1 MNRPSPIRRLF
12 THLPRWGRVLLMGLV
27 LGLVLGLAISLA
39 LLVWPTRHSPPPI
52 AQASTTQA
60 SNGSFAG
67 LGRAAD
73 GFTQARPGQALR
85 FPKDHGA
92 HPGFRTEWWYLTAN
106 LHDDSGRPLG
116 VQWTLFRQALAPP
129 AAHHGASNEAGST
142 TTFPDV
148 NASATNPW
156 TSNQLW
162 MAHAAVSRGDQH
174 VVAERLSRGSTGG
187 LAGPA
192 GVRAEPF
199 AAWIDDWQMTGTA
212 PSTTSRTIPSTIPST
227 VDALSQLS
235 VTATL
240 DDTSGYRLTLTAEGP
255 LVAHGEA
262 GFSQKA
268 ADGQGSY
275 YYSQPFYRVEGEV
288 TLNGATHHVSGQ
300 AWLDR
305 EWSSQLLGEAQ
316 QGWDWL
322 SLHLADGTKLMAFRL
337 RGGVADE
344 GEAQGDTGD
353 YLSGSLIS
361 ADGTLTPLGPTE
373 LSLTPLAE
381 SSVAGR
387 RLPTRWRLEVPGHG
401 LDLTVAARDPNRW
414 MTTQVPYWEGAVTVE
429 GPNGR
434 PRGEGYLEMT
444 GY

>member
-1 MNRPSPIRRLF
+1 MNRRSPIRRLF
-12 THLPRWGRVLLMGLV
+12 THPVRWKRLVLTGLMLTLV
-27 LGLVLGLAISLA
+27 LGLVLGLVLSLA
-39 LLVWPTRHSPPPI
+39 LLAWPTRHSTPP
-52 AQASTTQA
+52 AAQA
-60 SNGSFAG
+60 SNGGFAG
-67 LGRAAD
+67 LGRAAE
-73 GFTQARPGQALR
+73 GFTQARPGQVLR
-85 FPKDHGA
+85 FPEDHGA

-106 LHDDSGRPLG
+106 LHDDSGQALG

-129 AAHHGASNEAGST
+129 LAPRGTSEAAGM
-142 TTFPDV
+142 
-148 NASATNPW
+148 TNPW

-162 MAHAAVSRGDQH
+162 MAHAAVSQGEEH
-174 VVAERLSRGSTGG
+174 VVAERLSRGSPDG

-192 GVRAEPF
+192 GVRAAPF
-199 AAWIDDWQMTGTA
+199 AAWVDDWQLTGTA
-212 PSTTSRTIPSTIPST
+212 PSALSSTA
-227 VDALSQLS
+227 DALSQLS

-240 DDTSGYRLTLTAEGP
+240 DDATRYRLTLTAKGP

-268 ADGQGSY
+268 ADGQGSF
-275 YYSQPFYRVEGEV
+275 YYSQPFYQAEGEV
-288 TLNGATHHVSGQ
+288 TLNGETHRVSGR

-322 SLHLADGTKLMAFRL
+322 SLHLADGSKLMAFRL
-337 RGGVADE
+337 RGGAADE
-344 GEAQGDTGD
+344 GDAQDDSAD

-361 ADGTLTPLGPTE
+361 ADGILTPLGPTE

-387 RLPTRWRLEVPGHG
+387 RLPTRWRLEVPGQG
-401 LDLTVAARDPNRW
+401 LDLTIAARNPNRW
-414 MTTQVPYWEGAVTVE
+414 MTTQVPYWEGAVTVA
-429 GPNGR
+429 GPDGR

>member
-1 MNRPSPIRRLF
+1 MNRRSPLRRLF
-12 THLPRWGRVLLMGLV
+12 THPVRWKRLV
-27 LGLVLGLAISLA
+27 LAGLVLGLAVSLA
-39 LLVWPTRHSPPPI
+39 LLAWPTRHSPPPT
-52 AQASTTQA
+52 AQASTIQA
-60 SNGSFAG
+60 SNGGFAG

-106 LHDDSGRPLG
+106 LHDDNGRPLG

-129 AAHHGASNEAGST
+129 AAHQGTSDEAGT
-142 TTFPDV
+142 TPTPP
-148 NASATNPW
+148 ASATNPW

-162 MAHAAVSRGDQH
+162 MAHAAVSQGDQH

-212 PSTTSRTIPSTIPST
+212 HATA
-227 VDALSQLS
+227 DALSQLS
-235 VTATL
+235 VTAML

-275 YYSQPFYRVEGEV
+275 YYSQPFYRVEGDV
-288 TLNGATHHVSGQ
+288 TLNGATHRVSGQ

-337 RGGVADE
+337 RGGASVE
-344 GEAQGDTGD
+344 GAKERPGKGKTGD

-361 ADGTLTPLGPTE
+361 TEGTLTPLGPTE

-401 LDLTVAARDPNRW
+401 LDLTVAARDPKRW

-429 GPNGR
+429 GPDGR

>member
-1 MNRPSPIRRLF
+1 ML
-12 THLPRWGRVLLMGLV
+12 LAGLVLALV
-27 LGLVLGLAISLA
+27 LGLSLA
-39 LLVWPTRHSPPPI
+39 LLALPTPPT
-52 AQASTTQA
+52 AQA
-60 SNGSFAG
+60 SNGGFAG
-67 LGRAAD
+67 LGRAAE

-85 FPKDHGA
+85 FPEDHGA

-106 LHDDSGRPLG
+106 LHDDNGQALG

-129 AAHHGASNEAGST
+129 SAHQGKKNEADT
-142 TTFPDV
+142 
-148 NASATNPW
+148 TNPW
-156 TSNQLW
+156 ASKQLW
-162 MAHAAVSRGDQH
+162 MAHAAVSQGEEH
-174 VVAERLSRGSTGG
+174 VVAERLSRGSPDG
-187 LAGPA
+187 LVGPA
-192 GVRAEPF
+192 GVRAAPF
-199 AAWIDDWQMTGTA
+199 AAWIDDWQLTGTA
-212 PSTTSRTIPSTIPST
+212 PSALSSTISST
-227 VDALSQLS
+227 ADALSPLS
-235 VTATL
+235 VSATL
-240 DDTSGYRLTLTAEGP
+240 DEATRYRLTLTAKGP

-268 ADGQGSY
+268 ADGQGSF
-275 YYSQPFYRVEGEV
+275 YYSQPFYQAEGEV
-288 TLNGATHHVSGQ
+288 TLNGETHRVSGR

-322 SLHLADGTKLMAFRL
+322 SLHLADGSKLMAFRL
-337 RGGVADE
+337 RGGAADE
-344 GEAQGDTGD
+344 GDAQDDSAD

-361 ADGTLTPLGPTE
+361 TDGILTPLGPTE

-387 RLPTRWRLEVPGHG
+387 RLPTRWRLEVPGQG
-401 LDLTVAARDPNRW
+401 LDLTIAARNPNRW

-429 GPNGR
+429 DPDGR

>member
-1 MNRPSPIRRLF
+1 M
-12 THLPRWGRVLLMGLV
+12 LLAGLM
-27 LGLVLGLAISLA
+27 LALVLGLALGLVPSLA
-39 LLVWPTRHSPPPI
+39 LLTGPTGDSTPPT
-52 AQASTTQA
+52 AQAPS
-60 SNGSFAG
+60 GGFAG

-85 FPKDHGA
+85 FPEDHGA

-106 LHDDSGRPLG
+106 LHDEQGRPLG

-129 AAHHGASNEAGST
+129 AAQQDAKDAVGT
-142 TTFPDV
+142 
-148 NASATNPW
+148 TNPW
-156 TSNQLW
+156 ASNQLW
-162 MAHAAVSRGDQH
+162 MAHAAVSRDEAH
-174 VVAERLSRGSTGG
+174 VVAERLSRGSPKG

-192 GVRAEPF
+192 GVRAMPF
-199 AAWIDDWQMTGTA
+199 AAWIDDWQLTGALSETLSKA
-212 PSTTSRTIPSTIPST
+212 LPNTLASPLSSST
-227 VDALSQLS
+227 DALSQLS
-235 VTATL
+235 VSATL
-240 DDTSGYRLTLTAEGP
+240 DETTRYRLTLTAEGP

-268 ADGQGSY
+268 ADGQGSF
-275 YYSQPFYRVEGEV
+275 YYSQPFYRAEGEV
-288 TLNGATHHVSGQ
+288 TLNGETHRVSGR

-305 EWSSQLLGEAQ
+305 EWSSQLLSEAQ

-337 RGGVADE
+337 RGGAAGG
-344 GEAQGDTGD
+344 GETQGDTGD

-373 LSLTPLAE
+373 LSLTPIAE
-381 SSVAGR
+381 RSVAGR
-387 RLPTRWRLEVPGHG
+387 RLPTRWRLEVPGQG
-401 LDLTVAARDPNRW
+401 LDLTISARHPNRW

-429 GPNGR
+429 GSDGR

>member
-1 MNRPSPIRRLF
+1 MNRRSTIRRLF
-12 THLPRWGRVLLMGLV
+12 TRLPRWKRMLLAGLMLALV
-27 LGLVLGLAISLA
+27 LGLVPSLA
-39 LLVWPTRHSPPPI
+39 LLPGPTGDSTPP
-52 AQASTTQA
+52 AAQA
-60 SNGSFAG
+60 SNGGFAG

-85 FPKDHGA
+85 FPEDHGA

-106 LHDDSGRPLG
+106 LHDEQGRPLG

-129 AAHHGASNEAGST
+129 AAQQDAKATVGT
-142 TTFPDV
+142 
-148 NASATNPW
+148 TNPW
-156 TSNQLW
+156 ASNQLW
-162 MAHAAVSRGDQH
+162 MAHAAVSRDEAH
-174 VVAERLSRGSTGG
+174 VVAERLSRGSPEG

-192 GVRAEPF
+192 GVRAMPF
-199 AAWIDDWQMTGTA
+199 AAWIDDWQLTGALSETLSKA
-212 PSTTSRTIPSTIPST
+212 LPNTLASTLSSST
-227 VDALSQLS
+227 DALSQLS
-235 VTATL
+235 VSATL
-240 DDTSGYRLTLTAEGP
+240 DEVTHYRLTLTAEGP

-268 ADGQGSY
+268 ADGQGSF
-275 YYSQPFYRVEGEV
+275 YYSQPFYRAEGEV
-288 TLNGATHHVSGQ
+288 TLNGETHRVSGR

-305 EWSSQLLGEAQ
+305 EWSSQLLSEAQ

-337 RGGVADE
+337 RGGAAGG
-344 GEAQGDTGD
+344 GETQGDTGD

-373 LSLTPLAE
+373 LSLTPIAE
-381 SSVAGR
+381 RSVAGR
-387 RLPTRWRLEVPGHG
+387 RLPTRWRLEVPGQG
-401 LDLTVAARDPNRW
+401 LDLTISARHPNRW

-429 GPNGR
+429 GPDGR

>member
-1 MNRPSPIRRLF
+1 MNRPSPIRRRF
-12 THLPRWGRVLLMGLV
+12 THLPRWGRVVLTGLA
-27 LGLVLGLAISLA
+27 LGLAMSLV
-39 LLVWPTRHSPPPI
+39 LLAWPTRQSPDPTP
-52 AQASTTQA
+52 QA
-60 SNGSFAG
+60 SNGGFAG
-67 LGRAAD
+67 LGRSAD
-73 GFTQARPGQALR
+73 GFMQARPGRALR
-85 FPKDHGA
+85 FPEDHGA
-92 HPGFRTEWWYLTAN
+92 HPDFRTEWWYLTAN
-106 LHDDSGRPLG
+106 LHDNNGRPLG

-129 AAHHGASNEAGST
+129 AAHQDGSDRASPQT
-142 TTFPDV
+142 TPPSV

-162 MAHAAVSRGDQH
+162 MAHAAISQGEEH
-174 VVAERLSRGSTGG
+174 LVAERLSRGSTGG

-192 GVRAEPF
+192 GVRAAPF

-212 PSTTSRTIPSTIPST
+212 PATA
-227 VDALSQLS
+227 DALSELR
-235 VTATL
+235 VTARL

-255 LVAHGEA
+255 LVIHGEA
-262 GFSQKA
+262 GYSQKA
-268 ADGQGSY
+268 ANGQGSY
-275 YYSQPFYRVEGEV
+275 YYSQPFYRVEGDV
-288 TLNGATHHVSGQ
+288 TLDGATHRVSGR

-305 EWSSQLLGEAQ
+305 EWSSQLLGEAR

-337 RGGVADE
+337 RGGATAA
-344 GEAQGDTGD
+344 GEEKSENGD

-361 ADGTLTPLGPTE
+361 AEGMPTPLGPAE

-401 LDLTVAARDPNRW
+401 LDLTIAARNPARW
-414 MTTQVPYWEGAVTVE
+414 MTTLVPYWEGAVTVE
-429 GPNGR
+429 GPDGGR
-434 PRGEGYLEMT
+434 RGEGYLEMT